1 MPGLQPDHVEV
12 QPEHARLPVVLLVRH
27 GMVEGEPRGND
38 GAPVAAL
45 RAVRAAVVE
54 RLVDQP
60 VPQAGDGA
68 RADRARAAVLADRR
82 AGEAVARQGRRDDVE
97 GVERIAAVVLGMG
110 QRIDDVQE
118 LDDRAR
124 PAVGDDQRQRPR
136 RALDLGARLA
146 DEMQALRADIDQ
158 VVRPAVDRLLAAL
171 PVVAVPPVVDQ
182 LGQEVGIGA
191 GGPRAVVG
199 DGCRRPPA
207 AQALVEIDQRPL
219 GNVDLE
225 GLGSVVTRVAH
236 GDRRS
241 AEPATPANPP

>member
-1 MPGLQPDHVEV
+1 MQA
-12 QPEHARLPVVLLVRH
+12 QHARLPVVLLVGHR
-27 GMVEGEPRGND
+27 MVEGGPRRD
-38 GAPVAAL
+38 HGAPVAAL
-45 RAVRAAVVE
+45 HAVGPAVVE
-54 RLVDQP
+54 LVVHQP

-68 RADRARAAVLADRR
+68 RADRAGAAVVADRR
-82 AGEAVARQGRRDDVE
+82 AGEAVAGQRGRDDVE
-97 GVERIAAVVLGMG
+97 SVERIAAVSLGMG

-124 PAVGDDQRQRPR
+124 PAVRDHQRQRPR
-136 RALDLGARLA
+136 RVLDLGAGLA
-146 DEMQALRADIDQ
+146 DEVQPLRADIDQ

-182 LGQEVGIGA
+182 LGQEAGIGA

-199 DGCRRPPA
+199 NGDGRPPA
-207 AQALVEIDQRPL
+207 AQALVEIDQCPF

-225 GLGSVVTRVAH
+225 RLGSVVLRVAH

-241 AEPATPANPP
+241 VEPTGPANPP